1 MKRLL
6 LFFMIAVF
14 AIAAKAQIRGC
25 VTDADNGDS
34 IAFVT
39 VAYKGKHIATVGDP
53 MGYYSISKLDGQSL
67 TFSAVGY
74 KPKQVTITSHTPSV
88 LNVKLS
94 PDNKYLDEVT
104 IKSKRSRYSRKANP
118 AVEFM
123 RRVIAARQQTKLENK
138 DYYQYRNYEKLTIS
152 KNNISEKKVTD
163 GSYAKKEWLKK
174 QLEVNPLTGQAT
186 LPVIVNEKISRKLYR
201 KDPEKERIIIDA
213 ETSYGVNE
221 LIETGNI
228 LTAMAKDVFTEV
240 DIYDD
245 QVRLLQYPFTS
256 PIGKGAI
263 GFYRFYLVDTV
274 KVDRDSCIQVSF
286 VPNNQQDFGFRGDLW
301 ILKDSSLHVK
311 KVHLSIPKR
320 SDVNFVTSM
329 SIDQEYLKMETG
341 DWVLSN
347 NDMLI
352 EMSITGQAGNFLI
365 SRTSRRNDYSFE
377 PIDDKLFRGK
387 ALEKKDPYAEM
398 RSKEYW
404 ADNREV
410 PLSNGEAGMD
420 EFIKAIKNTKG
431 FGWLM
436 LGVKGIL
443 ENFIETSKGDNP
455 SKVDIGPVTSMVS
468 TNDIDGFR
476 LRMSAQTTANLN
488 PHFFLKGYGAYGFRS
503 KNLYY
508 GVTATYSFNK
518 KAYTP
523 DEFPKR
529 NIIVSSSHDVCSPSD
544 KFVYVDKDNIFTA
557 IRWTNV
563 MKQAIYDRQEIAFER
578 EEDWGFSIRG
588 GFKFERN
595 KAVGDWKFQHIGET
609 LADGDLGKFRT
620 SEMYLQLEY
629 SPGQSYINSK
639 MRRRTTNRDSP
650 IYRLKHTLG
659 VSGLLGGQY
668 NYQCTEAAIIKR
680 VWLHSFGKLEINVKG
695 GVQWSQVPFPLLI
708 APAASMSY
716 IWQPETFE
724 LINNMEF
731 LNDKYAS
738 AILEWDLNGKLF
750 NRIPLL
756 KHLQWRELV
765 GFNILYGGL
774 SERNNPYLE
783 ENKDNSKLMYFP
795 EGCNIMDPRKPYM
808 EFRVGIHNILKL
820 LQVEYVRRINYL
832 ELPTANKHSV
842 RFGFRMTF

>member
-6 LFFMIAVF
+6 LFFTIAVF

-53 MGYYSISKLDGQSL
+53 MGHYSISKLDGQSL

-301 ILKDSSLHVK
+301 ILKDSSRRVK
-311 KVHLSIPKR
+311 KVHWSISWR
-320 SDVNFVTSM
+320 SD
-329 SIDQEYLKMETG
+329 G
-341 DWVLSN
+341 D
-347 NDMLI
+347 
-352 EMSITGQAGNFLI
+352 
-365 SRTSRRNDYSFE
+365 
-377 PIDDKLFRGK
+377 
-387 ALEKKDPYAEM
+387 
-398 RSKEYW
+398 
-404 ADNREV
+404 
-410 PLSNGEAGMD
+410 
-420 EFIKAIKNTKG
+420 
-431 FGWLM
+431 FG
-436 LGVKGIL
+436 
-443 ENFIETSKGDNP
+443 
-455 SKVDIGPVTSMVS
+455 
-468 TNDIDGFR
+468 
-476 LRMSAQTTANLN
+476 
-488 PHFFLKGYGAYGFRS
+488 
-503 KNLYY
+503 
-508 GVTATYSFNK
+508 
-518 KAYTP
+518 
-523 DEFPKR
+523 
-529 NIIVSSSHDVCSPSD
+529 
-544 KFVYVDKDNIFTA
+544 
-557 IRWTNV
+557 
-563 MKQAIYDRQEIAFER
+563 
-578 EEDWGFSIRG
+578 
-588 GFKFERN
+588 
-595 KAVGDWKFQHIGET
+595 
-609 LADGDLGKFRT
+609 
-620 SEMYLQLEY
+620 
-629 SPGQSYINSK
+629 
-639 MRRRTTNRDSP
+639 
-650 IYRLKHTLG
+650 
-659 VSGLLGGQY
+659 
-668 NYQCTEAAIIKR
+668 
-680 VWLHSFGKLEINVKG
+680 
-695 GVQWSQVPFPLLI
+695 
-708 APAASMSY
+708 ASM
-716 IWQPETFE
+716 
-724 LINNMEF
+724 
-731 LNDKYAS
+731 
-738 AILEWDLNGKLF
+738 
-750 NRIPLL
+750 
-756 KHLQWRELV
+756 
-765 GFNILYGGL
+765 
-774 SERNNPYLE
+774 
-783 ENKDNSKLMYFP
+783 
-795 EGCNIMDPRKPYM
+795 
-808 EFRVGIHNILKL
+808 
-820 LQVEYVRRINYL
+820 
-832 ELPTANKHSV
+832 
-842 RFGFRMTF
+842 